1 MLMIASN
8 LSVNEI
14 TLLAWSWTGPWEIAI
29 VVLAI
34 LLLFGARKLPE
45 MARGLARGL
54 RTFKD
59 EMKGI
64 KTDVEES
71 VKDEDKKP
79 SGESK
84 ELPKSDNAGD
94 QDKS

>member
-1 MLMIASN
+1 MLITASN
-8 LSVNEI
+8 VAAGKCAM
-14 TLLAWSWTGPWEIAI
+14 LAWNWTGPWEIVI
-29 VVLAI
+29 ILLAI

-64 KTDVEES
+64 RTDENEGE
-71 VKDEDKKP
+71 DDKKP
-79 SGESK
+79 SSGEK
-84 ELPKSDNAGD
+84 ANELPGSDDADSGKS
-94 QDKS
+94 